1 MALDKAGL
9 KSALQTAFEDM
20 AEQKPE
26 GQAPSTIDQAATKM
40 SDAIEAY
47 VKTALAKVVIPPGT
61 VVTGAAPIA
70 APVLNPLPISLSGD
84 PDAVGPLKGGLS

>member
-9 KSALQTAFEDM
+9 KSALQSAFEDM

-26 GQAPSTIDQAATKM
+26 GETSTVAQAATVM
-40 SDAIEAY
+40 ADAIDAY
-47 VKTALAKVVIPPGT
+47 VKTALAKVFIPPGT
-61 VVTGAAPIA
+61 VVTAAAPIA